1 MWEDHFRT
9 AGVLVEELDRVRSA
23 QARATILGNF
33 LSQNQCREVA
43 IKAGDRSGRARLC
56 VAGGDG
62 KPRRYYFAIAW
73 DDDSNTD
80 PSDISSAT
88 GPTALD
94 DGLGHPVTVEP
105 GAAPPVP
112 LASPH
117 DDDVPVPARSEGGH
131 IPPDREAAANLEDWS
146 GSGSGPGSDRP
157 GATLTPSETQG

>member
-1 MWEDHFRT
+1 VKDPEHNEAPGLPPGQWEGHFRT
-9 AGVLVEELDRVRSA
+9 AGVLIEELDGVRSA

-33 LSQNQCREVA
+33 LSQNQGREVTL
-43 IKAGDRSGRARLC
+43 KAGDRWGRARLC

-94 DGLGHPVTVEP
+94 DGLGHPVTVER

-112 LASPH
+112 LASPR
-117 DDDVPVPARSEGGH
+117 DDVPAPAPPGRGH
-131 IPPDREAAANLEDWS
+131 TPADWEDGANQEDW
-146 GSGSGPGSDRP
+146 P
-157 GATLTPSETQG
+157 